1 MGGGNG
7 YTERLILDALTTQ
20 QAVTMEGLARLLPE
34 LGWNGIFQ
42 AVDSLSRCGHIA
54 LRRRGFDC
62 ELAMP
67 AIASQS
73 AGSPA

>member
-7 YTERLILDALTTQ
+7 DTERLILDALTTR
-20 QAVTMEGLARLLPE
+20 QAMTMEGLVRLLPE
-34 LGWNGIFQ
+34 LGWNSIFQ

-54 LRRRGFDC
+54 LRRRGFDY

-73 AGSPA
+73 TSSPA